1 MRVLPVLFAAL
12 VFTGPALAEKPKPEV
27 KITYEAD
34 TYRFG
39 TTYRSERGT
48 SIEDC
53 AMQCSADGACV
64 SWSLT
69 PATFRMGPR
78 CELKAAP
85 GQASHRPG
93 AASGMSE
100 VWQMDPSRHADV
112 RYLSPLPASRQPA
125 AVPVDQLRPSPVPRV
140 FGDPPPVREPE
151 LMGGPETR
159 VSAVMRPSP
168 TPTPM
173 PAAAPTP
180 VIVQAEPDVIFVAP
194 RRVAAPSVSNV
205 AAAPKRLDPASDP
218 NQPII
223 TQVAVAPTQ
232 PETAPKPPVEVL
244 RGPRQGEAPNYVK
257 QPAPPEP
264 HPLYRAPK
272 RSNQAPSARMVFK
285 DPSVKSAPAIATTAD
300 YNAVLKRDSQ
310 TPKPQQAAA
319 PKQPLPAPR
328 APWTERDGTAPDYS
342 VGGSEFIPGD
352 EDATAGF
359 VDGVPEAGT

>member
-12 VFTGPALAEKPKPEV
+12 VFVGPALAEKPKPEV
-27 KITYEAD
+27 KIAYEAD

-48 SIEDC
+48 SVEDC

-78 CELKAAP
+78 CELKASP

-100 VWQMDPSRHADV
+100 VWQMDPSRHAEV
-112 RYLSPLPASRQPA
+112 RYLTPVPASRQPA
-125 AVPVDQLRPSPVPRV
+125 AVPVDQVRPSPVPRV

-151 LMGGPETR
+151 LMGGPGTR
-159 VSAVMRPSP
+159 ISAVMRPAP
-168 TPTPM
+168 NP
-173 PAAAPTP
+173 APTSVP
-180 VIVQAEPDVIFVAP
+180 APAPALVQTQPDVIIVAP
-194 RRVAAPSVSNV
+194 RTVSAPSVTQV
-205 AAAPKRLDPASDP
+205 AAAPKRLAP
-218 NQPII
+218 NPTQPVI
-223 TQVAVAPTQ
+223 TQVAVAPA
-232 PETAPKPPVEVL
+232 PSDMAPKQPVEVL
-244 RGPRQGEAPNYVK
+244 RGPRQGDAPNYVK

-264 HPLYRAPK
+264 HPLYGAPAQSEK
-272 RSNQAPSARMVFK
+272 APSTRLVFK
-285 DPSVKSAPAIATTAD
+285 DPSIKAAPAISTTAD
-300 YNAVLKRDSQ
+300 YNAVLKRESQ
-310 TPKPQQAAA
+310 APKPQQAAVPA
-319 PKQPLPAPR
+319 QPMPAPR
-328 APWTERDGTAPDYS
+328 APWTERDGTDPDYS
-342 VGGSEFIPGD
+342 VGGTDYIPGD